1 MFCETVD
8 WFDPETW
15 KVPAALAEHWQK
27 IAVAFVAIVGA
38 FGTVLKWGGSVLR
51 WGLAPIRWLAAK
63 FRATQERA
71 PSPLD
76 ERPLRFVLDNQR
88 SFWGPAGSGDQ
99 VGTQVAGHWDVTNVS
114 DRDVVILGARL
125 ANHSAHTTV
134 VVTKNPVGH
143 TFGSRNP
150 IPAHR
155 MSQVMMTLFFSPPIS
170 DGYDP
175 LTADVIFTDNYEGQH
190 VVRQARFRPIRPA
203 PTTLDAKGA
212 HG

>member
-1 MFCETVD
+1 MD
-8 WFDPETW
+8 WFDPEAW
-15 KVPAALAEHWQK
+15 KVLAALAEHWQK
-27 IAVAFVAIVGA
+27 IAGAIVAIGGA
-38 FGTVLKWGGSVLR
+38 LGIVLK

-63 FRATQERA
+63 FRGPRA
-71 PSPLD
+71 CEPSPD
-76 ERPLRFVLDNQR
+76 VRPLRFVLNDGH

-99 VGTQVAGHWDVTNVS
+99 AGTQVAGQWDVTNVS

-125 ANHSAHTTV
+125 ANHSAQTTLVATKSPV
-134 VVTKNPVGH
+134 VSDRFGVR

-155 MSQVMMTLFFSPPIS
+155 MSEIMITLFFSPPIC
-170 DGYDP
+170 DGYAP
-175 LTADVIFTDNYEGQH
+175 LIADVIFTDNYEGQH

-203 PTTLDAKGA
+203 PTNVDAKSSPDPAA